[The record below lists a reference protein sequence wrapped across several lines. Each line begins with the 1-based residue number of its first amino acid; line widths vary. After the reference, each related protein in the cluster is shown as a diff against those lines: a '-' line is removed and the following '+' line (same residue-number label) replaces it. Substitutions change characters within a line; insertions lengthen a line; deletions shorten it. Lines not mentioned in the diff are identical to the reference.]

1 MKLKTWTPCTASSDG
16 IRIEDHII
24 PWCDLPDHAETAPL
38 VMIRTEARPSGWA
51 AGVAT
56 VEQLT
61 MLDLEAF
68 TDGES
73 IEALRP
79 GQALRRGD
87 GICWN
92 ISPEV
97 GI

>member
-1 MKLKTWTPCTASSDG
+1 MKLKTWTLCTASSDG
-16 IRIEDHII
+16 IRIEGHIT

-61 MLDLEAF
+61 ALELEAY

-79 GQALRRGD
+79 GPSLRRGD
-87 GICWN
+87 GAYWDTV
-92 ISPEV
+92 PEV